1 MPTVTSALPRDAAAP
16 HGLTVAPVATS
27 AQEAF
32 AKRIHLLYKNLL
44 TGVSFGS
51 LTLVMML
58 VPMFRQG
65 PLHPLVQWWAIA
77 SALWLCV
84 GFGLCWGYR
93 RRVRQGNADARFW
106 AYIASAGGAIAGL
119 LWGSLGLVVMRPEL
133 QQFETYVVT
142 GLCLLSVGAALG
154 YAVYLPAM
162 VGFSIGIIVP
172 LSASF
177 IAVGDSMHVVMAI
190 LSLQCCAALIAFGV
204 EFNRALRNEF
214 ELTSRVS
221 ALARDLEAEK
231 QQVLAASAAKSRF
244 LAAASHDLRQPVHS
258 ISLYVGA
265 LGRFVSEGEGARTVN
280 RLQGSV
286 RALDGLFEGLQ
297 DISRIDAGVVP
308 VQQRAFALS
317 MLFDAIDMQFRAGAE
332 LKGLK
337 LVFEPSDAVVESDRM
352 LLERILSNLVSN
364 AIRYTPAGRV
374 TVRAVRERES
384 VVVQVEDTGIGIAEE
399 HRELIFEEF
408 VQIGNPERDRSKGLG
423 LGLAIVRRLAEILRH
438 PLTLESVPGRGSVFS
453 LRLPAVSLGAA
464 FVDPAAAPVQAT
476 EPPSFLPG
484 SFVLV
489 IDDEKDVLDATAI
502 VLEQAGAHVLKA
514 VSGDDAVDRI
524 GQEDRMPDIVMS
536 DLRLRGGE
544 SGIAAVARVREAIG
558 EPIPALLVTGDT
570 APERV
575 AEATASGFTLLH
587 KPLRP
592 EALVAALARGLE
604 PAS

>member
-1 MPTVTSALPRDAAAP
+1 MPPVTPALSRDAVVPYA
-16 HGLTVAPVATS
+16 LTAAPVAAS

-58 VPMFRQG
+58 VPMFRHG

-93 RRVRQGNADARFW
+93 RLARRGDADARVW
-106 AYIASAGGAIAGL
+106 AYLASGGGAIAGL
-119 LWGSLGLVVMRPEL
+119 LWGSLGLIVMRPEL

-162 VGFSIGIIVP
+162 VSFSIGIIVP
-172 LSASF
+172 LAASF
-177 IAVGDSMHVVMAI
+177 IAGGDSMHIVMAI

-214 ELTSRVS
+214 ELTSKVS

-265 LGRFVSEGEGARTVN
+265 LGRFVSEGEGSRIVH
-280 RLQGSV
+280 RLHGAV

-317 MLFDAIDMQFRAGAE
+317 MLFDAIDMQFRASAE

-337 LVFEPSDAVVESDRM
+337 LVFEPTDVVVESDRM

-364 AIRYTPAGRV
+364 AIRYTFVGGV
-374 TVRAVRERES
+374 TVRAVRERDTVE
-384 VVVQVEDTGIGIAEE
+384 VRVEDSGIGIADE

-408 VQIGNPERDRSKGLG
+408 VQIGNAERDRSKGLG
-423 LGLAIVRRLAEILRH
+423 LGLAIVRRLSEILRH
-438 PLTLESVPGRGSVFS
+438 PLSLESAPGRGSVFS
-453 LRLPAVSLGAA
+453 LHLPAVSLGAS
-464 FVDPAAAPVQAT
+464 FVAPADAPVETT
-476 EPPSFLPG
+476 EPPGALPG

-514 VSGDDAVDRI
+514 TSGDDAIDKI

-536 DLRLRGGE
+536 DLRLRAGE
-544 SGIAAVARVREAIG
+544 SGIAAVVRVREAIG
-558 EPIPALLVTGDT
+558 ERIPALLVTGDT

-575 AEATASGFTLLH
+575 AEAAASGLTLLH

-592 EALVAALARGLE
+592 EAMVAALAKGLE
-604 PAS
+604 ATP